1 MYGLE
6 NLQNM
11 AIRLKLKFRK
21 FQEHIVTFREVTM
34 ENLGGGLFV
43 TPAYIGLKWNQNL
56 EYLEYSEY
64 LELPQASMMKLF
76 IKNS

>member
-43 TPAYIGLKWNQNL
+43 TPA
-56 EYLEYSEY
+56 
-64 LELPQASMMKLF
+64 
-76 IKNS
+76 